1 MERNL
6 CLKNRKKERIKIN
19 NINDFKDTLKRE
31 EYNINEVDEEKFK
44 EKTAEIFK
52 VDKSL
57 IDSLYIE
64 IRDNDITYRAD
75 NAQDFI
81 DYIEKIIVF
90 ENNNKKLCENIS
102 KIEKINIDRI
112 EYERAHTSQDID
124 KHVINSIKKIKKY
137 IFRIESEEE
146 KRKLEILEQEID
158 NNYLYAKDIELL
170 KRMLIIKRE
179 DIKEKYN
186 DKTKI
191 KTISIEMPEKINFRY
206 IPVKK
211 GSIEYHE
218 HLRKNIPRLQRLIR
232 SLNKYMIALEG
243 EKITF
248 KIDQSKVLQDSIN
261 IAVAVYNN
269 KEFKAISGSNNIID
283 YCIAPEIE
291 SAIFKSYKVNKLGKI
306 GVGYNRVNDSEK
318 KIFEEIHKQIEGNLI
333 KNEGELILYSKWEPC
348 PSCCFVISQ
357 FCEKYP
363 NIKVQVKY
371 SKKYGE

>member
-261 IAVAVYNN
+261 IAVAVYDN